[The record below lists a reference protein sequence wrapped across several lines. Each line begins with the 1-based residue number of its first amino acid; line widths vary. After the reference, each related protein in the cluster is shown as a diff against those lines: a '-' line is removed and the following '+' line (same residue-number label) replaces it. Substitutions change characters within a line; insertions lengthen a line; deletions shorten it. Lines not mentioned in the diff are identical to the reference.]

1 MSTLQ
6 KKSIKYDKN
15 HFLYLLKNIS
25 NAVDA

>member
-6 KKSIKYDKN
+6 KNQLNMTKN